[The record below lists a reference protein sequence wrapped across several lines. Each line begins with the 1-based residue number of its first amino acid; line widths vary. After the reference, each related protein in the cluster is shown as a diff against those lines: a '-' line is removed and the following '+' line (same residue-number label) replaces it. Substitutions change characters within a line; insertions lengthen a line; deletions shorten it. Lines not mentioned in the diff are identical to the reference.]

1 MANASNRLPTATVLV
16 VLQKR
21 AVAKWLTD
29 RLWIGEC
36 LREAGYV
43 VAVAKSYDDAL
54 SALCLIEPDAV
65 VISATKLDGD
75 TEQFVG
81 RLESDPHAIRMPIV
95 LVSPT
100 KSQTP
105 LAHIAARKNPRVGY
119 LSWPVK
125 CRDLR
130 LIMQD
135 LLQAGTQSIE
145 PIPDRYVVLDP
156 RFRVLRG
163 RSGATIVTPGE
174 YRVADYL
181 ISQRG
186 RPVALREVQDRVF
199 SIYPGDGDLGLIRAH
214 VASLRQK
221 IKIVT
226 GGSDLIRPAGK
237 GGIVYLGGR
246 KTAPRRPQLL

>member
-1 MANASNRLPTATVLV
+1 MVDPSNLLPTIRVLV
-16 VLQKR
+16 VFQQR
-21 AVAKWLTD
+21 AVADWVGG
-29 RLWIGEC
+29 RLRIGNC
-36 LREAGYV
+36 LSEAGYV
-43 VAVAKSYDDAL
+43 VAVAEGYDDAL
-54 SALCLIEPDAV
+54 SALCIIEPDAMV
-65 VISATKLDGD
+65 VSATRVDGD
-75 TEQFVG
+75 TEQFLG
-81 RLESDPHAIRMPIV
+81 RLESDPHAIGIPIV

-100 KSQTP
+100 KSQAA

-119 LSWPVK
+119 LSGPLK

-135 LLQAGTQSIE
+135 LLQTGTQTIG
-145 PIPDRYVVLDP
+145 PIPNRYVVLDP
-156 RFRVLRG
+156 QLRVLRG

-174 YRVADYL
+174 YRLADYL

-186 RPVALREVQDRVF
+186 QPVALREVQARLF
-199 SIYPGDGDLGLIRAH
+199 SFQPEDGNLGLTRAH

-226 GGSDLIRPAGK
+226 GGSDLIRPAGN

-246 KTAPRRPQLL
+246 RGARREARPS

>member
-1 MANASNRLPTATVLV
+1 MVDPSNLLPTARVLI
-16 VLQKR
+16 VLQQR
-21 AVAKWLTD
+21 AVANWLTD
-29 RLWIGEC
+29 RLWIEEC
-36 LREAGYV
+36 LKEAGYV
-43 VAVAKSYDDAL
+43 VTVAKGYDDAL
-54 SALCLIEPDAV
+54 SALCLTEPDAV
-65 VISATKLDGD
+65 VVSVTKLDGD
-75 TEQFVG
+75 TEEFLE

-105 LAHIAARKNPRVGY
+105 LAHIASHKNPRVGY
-119 LSWPVK
+119 LSWPLK

-135 LLQAGTQSIE
+135 LLQMGTQTIE
-145 PIPDRYVVLDP
+145 PIPSRYVVLDP
-156 RFRVLRG
+156 RLRVLRG

-181 ISQRG
+181 IGQRG
-186 RPVALREVQDRVF
+186 RPVAFREVQDRLF
-199 SIYPGDGDLGLIRAH
+199 SFYPGDGDLGLIRSH
-214 VASLRQK
+214 VASLRLK

-237 GGIVYLGGR
+237 GRIVYLGGR
-246 KTAPRRPQLL
+246 KAVPRRPQFL